1 MLRNSKPELLNVN
14 LSMLSSCLRTDSS
27 LSSMVTGGSQ
37 GPGVPHQAAYSIT
50 INQSQP
56 VNNR

>member
-1 MLRNSKPELLNVN
+1 MSTCLMPTLFPY
-14 LSMLSSCLRTDSS
+14 LRTDSS

-37 GPGVPHQAAYSIT
+37 GPGLPQQAAYSIT

>member
-1 MLRNSKPELLNVN
+1 MNVFI
-14 LSMLSSCLRTDSS
+14 LCPYLRTDSS
-27 LSSMVTGGSQ
+27 LSSMVTSGLQ
-37 GPGVPHQAAYSIT
+37 GPGLPQQAAYSIT